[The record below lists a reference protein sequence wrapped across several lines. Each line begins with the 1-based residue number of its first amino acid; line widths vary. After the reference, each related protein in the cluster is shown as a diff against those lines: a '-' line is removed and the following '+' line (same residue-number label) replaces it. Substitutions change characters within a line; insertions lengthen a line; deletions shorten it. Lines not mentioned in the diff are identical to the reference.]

1 MKRSIATFLF
11 VIICHLSVG
20 ISNAEDIEIVPTTGD
35 EVSELLVEKRQLRWV
50 PGQVIL
56 KYKAGEPTM
65 TAAEARAEGMEH
77 VRETSGGEY
86 VYSLFA
92 DTIGTLSA
100 TAARERTLA
109 MVQDMSARD
118 EIEYAQPNYLLHI
131 VRTPDDPGYASQ
143 WHYFDNGRGNDEAP
157 GGINLPDAW
166 DTTVG
171 DPAVVIA
178 VIDTGILPDHPDIT
192 GSPNLAAGFD
202 MIDDPFTANDG
213 NGRDSDPSDPG
224 DGTSAGEC
232 GPGSPPQPDSWH
244 GTHVAGTVGVG
255 NTDNDSG
262 VAGVNWNSRVQ
273 SVRALGRCGG
283 SIVDIND
290 GIRWAAG
297 LPVPGAPINATPAR
311 VINMS
316 LGAGAPCSASPST
329 QSAINDAV
337 AAGVTVVVAAGNEA
351 QDAGN
356 SFPASC
362 DNVITV
368 AASNFNGELVS
379 RYSNF
384 GADVEIMAPG
394 GDTQRDDNNDGN
406 PDGVLSMV
414 EGGFAFFNGTSMASP
429 HVAGVAGLLLAQDAS
444 LTPQEIQDLIT
455 TNAILRDNQQ
465 CPEPCGA
472 GLLNAN
478 IVVGQPPP
486 LVLSVSPGSLE
497 LDEEDTGMLTAT
509 VTQGGVSVAGKTVS
523 FTSSDSAVASVA
535 PASAQ
540 TDASGNVT
548 TIVTGVAEGSAEIQ
562 IQLEGTTQ
570 ATSVAVEVEE
580 EVPGVGRLALAILL
594 SIILFA
600 LYRQCA
606 VRPKRAT

>member
-1 MKRSIATFLF
+1 MKKSIATFSLAITF
-11 VIICHLSVG
+11 HLAVG
-20 ISNAEDIEIVPTTGD
+20 IASAEDIELVPTTGND
-35 EVSELLVEKRQLRWV
+35 VSELLVEKRKLHWV

-56 KYKAGEPTM
+56 KYKSGEPTM
-65 TAAEARAEGMEH
+65 TPAEARTMGMQH

-86 VYSLFA
+86 VYSLLA
-92 DTIGTLSA
+92 DTITTLSE

-109 MVQDMSARD
+109 MVQDMSARG
-118 EIEYAQPNYLLHI
+118 EIEYAQPNYLLQI
-131 VRTPDDPGYASQ
+131 VRTPDDPGYPLQ
-143 WHYFDNGRGNDEAP
+143 WHYFNNGSGNDESP

-166 DTTVG
+166 DISVG
-171 DPAVVIA
+171 DADVVIA

-192 GSPNLAAGFD
+192 GSPNLLAGFD
-202 MIDDPFTANDG
+202 MIEDTFISNDG
-213 NGRDSDPSDPG
+213 DGRDRDPTDPG
-224 DGTSAGEC
+224 DGTSAGDC
-232 GPGSPPQPDSWH
+232 GPGSPPQSDSWH

-255 NTDNDSG
+255 NTDNAEG

-273 SVRALGRCGG
+273 PIRVLGRCGG
-283 SIVDIND
+283 STVDIND

-297 LPVPGAPINATPAR
+297 LPVPGVPTNATPAK

-337 AAGVTVVVAAGNEA
+337 AAGVTVVAAAGNEA
-351 QDAGN
+351 QDAAN
-356 SFPASC
+356 SFPAGC

-368 AASNFNGELVS
+368 AASNFNGELVT

-455 TNAILRDNQQ
+455 SNAIPRSSQQ

-472 GLLNAN
+472 GLLNAD
-478 IVVGQPPP
+478 IVVGQAPPF
-486 LVLSVSPGSLE
+486 VLSVSPSSLE
-497 LDEEDTGMLTAT
+497 LEEEEAQILTVT
-509 VTQGGVSVAGKTVS
+509 VTQGAAPVAGETVN
-523 FTSSDSAVASVA
+523 FTSSDAAVASVA
-535 PASAQ
+535 PASAE
-540 TDASGNVT
+540 TDASGNVAAT
-548 TIVTGVAEGSAEIQ
+548 VTGIVEGSAAIR
-562 IQLEGTTQ
+562 IQLQGTAQ
-570 ATSVAVEVEE
+570 ATLVVVDVEE
-580 EVPGVGRLALAILL
+580 EVPGLGRLALAILL
-594 SIILFA
+594 AVILFA
-600 LYRQCA
+600 SYRQCA
-606 VRPKRAT
+606 GRSRREA